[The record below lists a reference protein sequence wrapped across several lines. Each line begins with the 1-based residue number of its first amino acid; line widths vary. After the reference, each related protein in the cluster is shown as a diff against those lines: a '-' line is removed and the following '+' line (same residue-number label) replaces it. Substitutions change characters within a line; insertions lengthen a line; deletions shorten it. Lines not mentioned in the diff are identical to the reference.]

1 MAAKKSRGLG
11 RGLDALFGDMEV
23 DILKNDN
30 EDTPKVEESSTDAN
44 KPSAGSAAKRTAGSS
59 ENAAKAAESDGSVQ
73 NVDPAAGGILY
84 IDINDIKPN
93 TNQPRKVFDEE
104 KLEDL
109 AASIQEHGLIQPEVL
124 RSVGAGYEIVAGERR
139 WRAARKAGVRNIPC
153 IVRELSDEENI
164 SQGIGIREGLA
175 YGESRAFRQPTTV
188 YDEDKVVREIDGV
201 RLELVRLPGETDDQ
215 IMIWLPE
222 RQVLCCGDNYY
233 GCWPNL
239 YAIRGS
245 QYRDIAGW
253 LDSLD
258 EILSYSA
265 TYLLPGHTRPLCG
278 KEEVRSV
285 LTGFRD
291 AIRYVLEKTLAGMN
305 EGKDI
310 DTLASEIV
318 LPQEYASLPYLGE
331 YYGCVE
337 WTVRAIFTAYL
348 GWFDGNPTNLHPLP
362 PKERAEKAVALAG
375 GADAVLRAAEE
386 AVRKGECQ
394 WCLELC
400 DLLLT
405 IGVNAEAARRQKAVA
420 LTKLA
425 AYETSANGRHYY
437 LVCAHE
443 LENRH

>member
-1 MAAKKSRGLG
+1 MPGIWHVLGVGHSNAVIIEGRTSVILVDTLDTLERGQKLLEIIRSRT
-11 RGLDALFGDMEV
+11 E
-23 DILKNDN
+23 
-30 EDTPKVEESSTDAN
+30 
-44 KPSAGSAAKRTAGSS
+44 KPVKT
-59 ENAAKAAESDGSVQ
+59 
-73 NVDPAAGGILY
+73 ILY
-84 IDINDIKPN
+84 
-93 TNQPRKVFDEE
+93 T
-104 KLEDL
+104 
-109 AASIQEHGLIQPEVL
+109 HGHPDH
-124 RSVGAGYEIVAGERR
+124 RGGAGAFSGTDPEIIAFAPATPVLKKTEMLQDIQNLRGIRQFGYA
-139 WRAARKAGVRNIPC
+139 
-153 IVRELSDEENI
+153 LSDEENI

-253 LDSLD
+253 LDRLD

-375 GADAVLRAAEE
+375 GADAVLRAAEK

>member
-1 MAAKKSRGLG
+1 M
-11 RGLDALFGDMEV
+11 V
-23 DILKNDN
+23 N
-30 EDTPKVEESSTDAN
+30 PK
-44 KPSAGSAAKRTAGSS
+44 
-59 ENAAKAAESDGSVQ
+59 
-73 NVDPAAGGILY
+73 
-84 IDINDIKPN
+84 IK
-93 TNQPRKVFDEE
+93 T
-104 KLEDL
+104 
-109 AASIQEHGLIQPEVL
+109 
-124 RSVGAGYEIVAGERR
+124 
-139 WRAARKAGVRNIPC
+139 
-153 IVRELSDEENI
+153 
-164 SQGIGIREGLA
+164 
-175 YGESRAFRQPTTV
+175 
-188 YDEDKVVREIDGV
+188 
-201 RLELVRLPGETDDQ
+201 
-215 IMIWLPE
+215 
-222 RQVLCCGDNYY
+222 
-233 GCWPNL
+233 
-239 YAIRGS
+239 
-245 QYRDIAGW
+245 
-253 LDSLD
+253 
-258 EILSYSA
+258 
-265 TYLLPGHTRPLCG
+265 
-278 KEEVRSV
+278 
-285 LTGFRD
+285 
-291 AIRYVLEKTLAGMN
+291 

>member
-1 MAAKKSRGLG
+1 M
-11 RGLDALFGDMEV
+11 
-23 DILKNDN
+23 LKPN
-30 EDTPKVEESSTDAN
+30 
-44 KPSAGSAAKRTAGSS
+44 G
-59 ENAAKAAESDGSVQ
+59 AAELTAFTEKSYKETITPIVPGIWHVLGVGHSNAVIIEGRTSVIL
-73 NVDPAAGGILY
+73 VDTLDTLERGQKLLEIIRSRTEKPVKTILY
-84 IDINDIKPN
+84 
-93 TNQPRKVFDEE
+93 T
-104 KLEDL
+104 
-109 AASIQEHGLIQPEVL
+109 HGHPDH
-124 RSVGAGYEIVAGERR
+124 RGGAGAFSGTDPEIIAFAPATPVLKKTEMLQDIQNLRGIRQFGYA
-139 WRAARKAGVRNIPC
+139 
-153 IVRELSDEENI
+153 LSDEENI

-310 DTLASEIV
+310 DTLASDIV

>member
-1 MAAKKSRGLG
+1 MG
-11 RGLDALFGDMEV
+11 
-23 DILKNDN
+23 
-30 EDTPKVEESSTDAN
+30 
-44 KPSAGSAAKRTAGSS
+44 
-59 ENAAKAAESDGSVQ
+59 
-73 NVDPAAGGILY
+73 
-84 IDINDIKPN
+84 
-93 TNQPRKVFDEE
+93 
-104 KLEDL
+104 
-109 AASIQEHGLIQPEVL
+109 
-124 RSVGAGYEIVAGERR
+124 
-139 WRAARKAGVRNIPC
+139 
-153 IVRELSDEENI
+153 DEENI

-291 AIRYVLEKTLAGMN
+291 AIRYVLEETLAGMN